1 MPLTTALPAFLRLL
15 AAVSGRELR
24 HHPWRSAAAV
34 VAVML
39 GVALGFAVHVI
50 NASALDEFSQAVRS
64 VNGQPDLELRP
75 AQGALPEALYGQAAA
90 LPQVALAS
98 PWLELSAQ
106 AQAQPQDQRP
116 PASVDAAGAMPAAQ
130 PIALRVVGVDA
141 LLLPTMAPALMP
153 QAFAGSG
160 DRLALFSPATVF
172 LNAAAADAL
181 RLAGA
186 QHSAEGA
193 TLTLRTGLQSRS
205 VRVAGRVAAGGPPL
219 AVMDI
224 AAAQDLFGRGG
235 QLSRI
240 DLQLRPGADRAA
252 AERAL
257 LALPGAARGVRVA
270 EPGDAAQRVSNLSR
284 AYRVNLTVLA
294 LVALFTGAF
303 LVFSVLALS
312 VAQRAPQF
320 ALLAVLGATPRQRL
334 ALVLGESAL
343 LGLLGSA
350 AGIALGTGL
359 AALALRVLGGDLGGG
374 YFAGVQPAL
383 QWSAPAAALYGAL
396 GVAAALAGGWW
407 PARQAQRLPPAQTLK
422 GLGAAGGGAHRSLP
436 GLALM
441 GAGAA
446 LAFAPPVFGMPL
458 AAYLAVG
465 LLLVGG
471 IALLPWAVQGLLRA
485 LQPLAARR
493 LLPLLALER
502 ARRMRGTAAVAV
514 GGVVASLSLAV
525 ALTVMVSSFRGSVIA
540 WLDAVLPAPL
550 YVRVA
555 GSSGGGSGSTGDE
568 AATLPA
574 GLPEAVARLPQV
586 ERVQALRTS
595 SLLLDPARPAV
606 ALIARPLVANS
617 NAGGAA
623 QTLPLVGPALP
634 VPAGR
639 VGVYVSEAVV
649 QLYGVRVGADWP
661 LLSTSFQPLA
671 QATSAQPAT
680 FFVAGVWRDYVRQ
693 FGAIA
698 IDSADFVRLTGD
710 ARVSDLALW
719 PRPGTDEAALR
730 QEITALAIALAAQR
744 TASPSGT
751 ADGTPEAPGRAADGA
766 GKDAGGALEFAA
778 SAAIRERSLGI
789 FDRSFAVTY
798 WLQAVAIAIG
808 LFGVAASFSAQ
819 VLARRKEFGLL
830 AHLGL
835 TRRQVLAVVAGEGA
849 AWTAIG
855 ALAGTLLGLAV
866 AAVLVHVVNPQSFHW
881 TMEMRVPVERLVA
894 LAGAVVAAGTVT
906 AWVAGRAAAGRD
918 AVMAVKEDW

>member
-1 MPLTTALPAFLRLL
+1 M
-15 AAVSGRELR
+15 
-24 HHPWRSAAAV
+24 
-34 VAVML
+34 
-39 GVALGFAVHVI
+39 
-50 NASALDEFSQAVRS
+50 
-64 VNGQPDLELRP
+64 
-75 AQGALPEALYGQAAA
+75 
-90 LPQVALAS
+90 
-98 PWLELSAQ
+98 
-106 AQAQPQDQRP
+106 
-116 PASVDAAGAMPAAQ
+116 
-130 PIALRVVGVDA
+130 
-141 LLLPTMAPALMP
+141 
-153 QAFAGSG
+153 
-160 DRLALFSPATVF
+160 
-172 LNAAAADAL
+172 
-181 RLAGA
+181 
-186 QHSAEGA
+186 
-193 TLTLRTGLQSRS
+193 
-205 VRVAGRVAAGGPPL
+205 
-219 AVMDI
+219 
-224 AAAQDLFGRGG
+224 
-235 QLSRI
+235 
-240 DLQLRPGADRAA
+240 
-252 AERAL
+252 
-257 LALPGAARGVRVA
+257 
-270 EPGDAAQRVSNLSR
+270 
-284 AYRVNLTVLA
+284 
-294 LVALFTGAF
+294 
-303 LVFSVLALS
+303 
-312 VAQRAPQF
+312 
-320 ALLAVLGATPRQRL
+320 LGATPRQRL
-334 ALVLGESAL
+334 ALVLGESVL

-374 YFAGVQPAL
+374 YFSGVQPAL

-422 GLGAAGGGAHRSLP
+422 GLGAAGGAAHRSLP

-441 GAGAA
+441 AAGAA

-555 GSSGGGSGSTGDE
+555 GSSGGDDA

-574 GLPEAVARLPQV
+574 GLPEAVARLPQI

-606 ALIARPLVANS
+606 ALIARPLAASNS
-617 NAGGAA
+617 SGSGAA

-671 QATSAQPAT
+671 QAKSAQPAT

-744 TASPSGT
+744 TAGPSGA
-751 ADGTPEAPGRAADGA
+751 ADGTAEAPGQTADGA
-766 GKDAGGALEFAA
+766 GKDAGSALEFAA

-906 AWVAGRAAAGRD
+906 AWLAGRAAAGRD